1 MQVPPDPMTGPD
13 QSQDTFDFSQG
24 AGGMSP
30 ELARQL
36 REATERLSGMGSE
49 QRRHLMI
56 AMGAVGAL
64 TIAPIAAG
72 IRRRRKRRL
81 RRRSA

>member
-1 MQVPPDPMTGPD
+1 MEIPPDPMTGPD
-13 QSQDTFDFSQG
+13 TSQDTFDFTQG
-24 AGGMSP
+24 SGVSP
-30 ELARQL
+30 ELARQI

-56 AMGAVGAL
+56 AMGAVG
-64 TIAPIAAG
+64 TMVIGPMAAG
-72 IRRRRKRRL
+72 LRCRKRRR